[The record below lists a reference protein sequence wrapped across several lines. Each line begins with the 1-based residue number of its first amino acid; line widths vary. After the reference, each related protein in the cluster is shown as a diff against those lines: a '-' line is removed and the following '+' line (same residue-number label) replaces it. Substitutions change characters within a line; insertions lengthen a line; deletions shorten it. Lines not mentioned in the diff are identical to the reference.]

1 MGLLIGSIVLGII
14 LLITGVG
21 IGIYYKSQ
29 EDSNGGWAA
38 LLLILIAPLILLFGA
53 FTKVNANEVG
63 IIYDDRYG
71 VMEEVKLEGFQGKS
85 IFEHITK
92 ISTAVKT
99 VTFGEVD
106 AAAEDEMSGMIYA
119 QTRDSIYAAFIIT
132 ISYRIEATNA
142 GKFFKITNSADLDA
156 DKLSSIVQQ
165 ALQSTTINY
174 DVYDL
179 LAGELETARIAFE
192 TELAR
197 LMFEEYFITLTM
209 ATFNDID
216 AGNQIEESIQ
226 LKAQALQQIEIAQ
239 AEQQKAAIENATAIA
254 RATADA
260 QAVLIAAEASAEA
273 QALLNSVT
281 INAINTM
288 YAGQFADVADKL
300 AFEAA
305 VLADPDAF
313 YGYLTI
319 TQISEIVL
327 RQIYFDTWDGVLPQ
341 VVSDASGFVV
351 IPE

>member
-1 MGLLIGSIVLGII
+1 MGLLIGSIVLGIVFII
-14 LLITGVG
+14 LG
-21 IGIYYKSQ
+21 IAVGIYYKSQ
-29 EDSNGGWAA
+29 EDSNGGWAT
-38 LLLILIAPLILLFGA
+38 LLLVLIAPLILLFGA
-53 FTKVNANEVG
+53 FTKVDANEVG

-71 VMEEVKLEGFQGKS
+71 VMEEVKLEGFQTKS

-99 VTFGEVD
+99 VTFGVVD
-106 AAAEDEMSGMIYA
+106 PAAEDEMSGMIYA

-132 ISYRIEATNA
+132 ISYRIESTNA
-142 GKFFKITNSADLDA
+142 GKFFKITNNADLET

-165 ALQSTTINY
+165 ALQSTTIKY
-174 DVYDL
+174 DIYDL
-179 LAGELETARIAFE
+179 LAGELEVARIEFE
-192 TELAR
+192 NELAR
-197 LMFEEYFITLTM
+197 LMLEEYFITLTM

-239 AEQQKAAIENATAIA
+239 ANQQKAAIENATAIA

-260 QAVLIAAEASAEA
+260 TAVLIAAEASAEA

-288 YAGQFADVADKL
+288 YGGQFTDVADKL

-305 VLADPDAF
+305 ILADPDAF

-327 RQIYFDTWDGVLPQ
+327 KQIYFDTWDGVLPK
-341 VVSDASGFVV
+341 VVDDASGLIVTL
-351 IPE
+351 E